1 MLEGVI
7 QFPSPSSSS
16 SELRKRSFID
26 CSRCAAGEAGKNSA
40 SLSLSLSFSALM
52 LGISVGGA
60 DQSFVALVLRET
72 RDEAVRN
79 EGGG

>member
-16 SELRKRSFID
+16 SELRTRSFMD
-26 CSRCAAGEAGKNSA
+26 CSRCAVGEGGIDSV
-40 SLSLSLSFSALM
+40 SLSLSLSTLV
-52 LGISVGGA
+52 LGMSVGA
-60 DQSFVALVLRET
+60 VDQSFVALVLWET
-72 RDEAVRN
+72 RDEVVRS